1 MCLAPPRRRTM
12 TKYTEIDFDNPVHW
26 KRQRRRPPPPLEGE
40 ILTPESEPRIH
51 RVEIVH
57 NHRSGHVPQLII
69 AGALLFLVLR
79 FLPQLGIGLLIAVA
93 LMVAYPIVGIAFGV
107 IVATLAI
114 IAIRNHRS
122 GRPF

>member
-1 MCLAPPRRRTM
+1 MADFLG
-12 TKYTEIDFDNPVHW
+12 YDFDNPAH
-26 KRQRRRPPPPLEGE
+26 RQRRRRQPLPLEGE
-40 ILTPESEPRIH
+40 ILEPEPEPRVH

-57 NHRSGHVPQLII
+57 RHRRSGHVPQLII

-114 IAIRNHRS
+114 IAFREHRS

>member
-1 MCLAPPRRRTM
+1 M

-26 KRQRRRPPPPLEGE
+26 KRQRRRPPPILEGE
-40 ILTPESEPRIH
+40 ILTPEPEPRVH

-57 NHRSGHVPQLII
+57 MHRSSGYVPQLII

-114 IAIRNHRS
+114 IAFREHRS

>member
-1 MCLAPPRRRTM
+1 MTEWREWDWPQEKRPRR
-12 TKYTEIDFDNPVHW
+12 KP
-26 KRQRRRPPPPLEGE
+26 RPTIEVLP
-40 ILTPESEPRIH
+40 PESEPRIH

-57 NHRSGHVPQLII
+57 HHRTGHVPQLII

-114 IAIRNHRS
+114 IAFREHRS